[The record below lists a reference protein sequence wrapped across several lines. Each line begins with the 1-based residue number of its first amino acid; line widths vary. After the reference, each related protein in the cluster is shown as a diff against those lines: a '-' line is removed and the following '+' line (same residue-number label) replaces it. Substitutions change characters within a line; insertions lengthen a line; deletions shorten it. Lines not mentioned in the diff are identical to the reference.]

1 MDHVELREPDRVRR
15 HSSERMNAKVDAG
28 LRASVRRSLTPDG
41 ARAQLALLDR
51 EWDVDRAVMA
61 SFAVLGGLTFALGLR
76 SVRARRKANG
86 WLLLFGTQLGF
97 LLFHAV
103 YGWCPPVPV
112 LRRLGFR
119 TAREIE
125 AERHA
130 LAARLG
136 A

>member
-15 HSSERMNAKVDAG
+15 HSSERVNAKVDAG
-28 LRASVRRSLTPDG
+28 LRESARRSFTPEG
-41 ARAQLALLDR
+41 LRAQLAVLDR
-51 EWDVDRAVMA
+51 EWDLDRALMA
-61 SFAVLGGLTFALGLR
+61 SFALLGGLTFALGLR
-76 SVRARRKANG
+76 SIRARRKANG
-86 WLLLFGTQLGF
+86 WLVLFGTQLGF

-103 YGWCPPVPV
+103 HGWCPPVPV

-130 LAARLG
+130 IAARLG
-136 A
+136 

>member
-15 HSSERMNAKVDAG
+15 HSSERVNAKVDAG
-28 LRASVRRSLTPDG
+28 LRASIARNFTPEG
-41 ARAQLALLDR
+41 ARAQLAFLDR
-51 EWDVDRAVMA
+51 EWDLDRAVMA
-61 SFAVLGGLTFALGLR
+61 NFAVVGGLTLALGLR
-76 SVRARRKANG
+76 AIRARRKANG
-86 WLLLFGTQLGF
+86 WLVLFGAQLGF
-97 LLFHAV
+97 LFLHAA

-112 LRRLGFR
+112 FRRLGFR

-130 LAARLG
+130 IAARLG